1 MQNGSF
7 LKFES
12 DFQKFLPIFL
22 SNLDCVLSTK
32 SMEIS
37 ISPFQ
42 KKPVFKSSKSNSWV
56 FWPYV
61 TFSQRKSLI
70 SHWKTIY
77 YNDNYYNYSYYNH
90 YYSYSYYIHY
100 HYNYYYIIII
110 ITIIIVMIIFVI
122 IIITGSFWKGN

>member
-37 ISPFQ
+37 ISPLQ
-42 KKPVFKSSKSNSWV
+42 KEPVFKSSKSNSWG
-56 FWPYV
+56 F
-61 TFSQRKSLI
+61 LAI
-70 SHWKTIY
+70 CH
-77 YNDNYYNYSYYNH
+77 
-90 YYSYSYYIHY
+90 
-100 HYNYYYIIII
+100 
-110 ITIIIVMIIFVI
+110 IFPKEI
-122 IIITGSFWKGN
+122 FNFPLKNNLL